1 MEADSADMDG
11 MSRSRPRLRY
21 RLAIF
26 LVIAAAGAAAS
37 WWVMTDM
44 AQRRIEALEAE
55 QAQLQAEL
63 ESFEAMLERLGR
75 SRRLGRIEVLD
86 QIIDEPTG
94 EVFSTTMRFVELDDR
109 GRIIG
114 EQDIVLPGDV
124 IHVDT
129 QTIRFPQDDVAAGHP
144 LRGSTLVLLRRMYS
158 ECVAPQD
165 GVLLDLPGAVPP
177 GYADAKG
184 TSSDWEQGLWA
195 SFWRL
200 ARDPDF
206 AKAAGVRVA
215 QGEVVYQRMQPGQVW
230 QLDIDAAGGVMLL
243 ATGE

>member
-1 MEADSADMDG
+1 MTSMP
-11 MSRSRPRLRY
+11 RSTPRLRY
-21 RLAIF
+21 RLAIT
-26 LVIAAAGAAAS
+26 LCIAAAGAAAS
-37 WWVMTDM
+37 WWVMADM
-44 AQRRIEALEAE
+44 AQRRITALEAQ
-55 QAQLQAEL
+55 QAQLEEEL
-63 ESFEAMLERLGR
+63 ESFEAMLERLSR

-86 QIIDEPTG
+86 QIIDEPTD
-94 EVFSTTMRFVELDDR
+94 EVLSTTMRFVELDDR
-109 GRIIG
+109 GRSIG
-114 EQDIVLPGDV
+114 EQTVVLPGDV

-129 QTIRFPQDDVAAGHP
+129 QTIRFPQDDVAVGHP

-165 GVLLDLPGAVPP
+165 GVPLDLPGAVPP
-177 GYADAKG
+177 GYADASG

-230 QLDIDAAGGVMLL
+230 QLDVDAAGGVTLL
-243 ATGE
+243 ATWE